1 MSVACGSHKYL
12 SIGRSPQKLTL
23 ESRAGKTI
31 LIKVPKGEDGFDIA
45 MDTLLDV
52 GVIGMGASELYTELT
67 DEDYKTLL
75 SKNPLLIKQAKS
87 GGIMGP
93 LTRAVPGLEFKAPFE
108 EEMKWDLD
116 LSIQDDKVRVTLTG
130 EGDAA
135 LIAIEQGKIAEAKK
149 LLLKLTERANIT
161 VKGGNVTG
169 ILFIPAKFLQDKAV

>member
-1 MSVACGSHKYL
+1 MDVACGSHKYL

-45 MDTLLDV
+45 MSTLLDV

-75 SKNPLLIKQAKS
+75 SKNPLLIMQAKS

-93 LTRAVPGLEFKAPFE
+93 LTRAVPGLEFRAPFE

-116 LSIQDDKVRVTLTG
+116 LSIQDGKIRVTLAG

-135 LIAIEQGKIAEAKK
+135 LIAIEQGKIEEAKK
-149 LLLKLTERANIT
+149 LLLKLTERANVT
-161 VKGGNVTG
+161 VRGGNVTG
-169 ILFIPAKFLQDKAV
+169 ILFIPPKFLQDKAV